1 LSVHGENDRLQLF
14 EEILSK
20 GKRNQRLS
28 SLIGAYGLLK
38 KILEDDDD
46 DDDDDG
52 SCRLTLSSLTLPIII
67 IYSLTGAVIQR
78 RLNE

>member
-1 LSVHGENDRLQLF
+1 LQLF

-38 KILEDDDD
+38 KILEEDDDD
-46 DDDDDG
+46 DNDDDG